1 LVSLEKVDTLLP
13 GVESNAPSARRH
25 GYNVCKRSNNAQR
38 DAKGERLNVTSSTHP
53 ASAPPDPSIGAA
65 EEGLR
70 LLRAMQLIRTFEEQV
85 RNLSAA
91 GVIPGLVHLCAGQ
104 EAVAVGVC
112 SLLRVDDMIASNH
125 RGHGHCLAKGADV
138 GRLMAEIM
146 GRRTG
151 YSLGRGGSLHI
162 FDAANGNLG
171 TTGVVGGG
179 IPLAT
184 GAALSAKRNGR
195 SQVTAAFF
203 GDGALNQGLM
213 FEVMNMAAIWRL
225 PVLFVCENNGFGEF
239 TATEDVTAGSDP
251 LARGQAFGIPS
262 QTVDGMDVL
271 AVRAAAQAA
280 IARARKGNGPSFL
293 VCNTYRYGG
302 HHVGDKQDYK
312 DDAEAKA
319 WRLKDPIER
328 LSRLLKESNM
338 ASETTIAALKQEIE
352 QQVRAAV
359 EQAKAAPLP
368 ASDELEVH
376 LYA

>member
-1 LVSLEKVDTLLP
+1 VNSSPQTATGPPVPALP
-13 GVESNAPSARRH
+13 S
-25 GYNVCKRSNNAQR
+25 
-38 DAKGERLNVTSSTHP
+38 
-53 ASAPPDPSIGAA
+53 A

-70 LLRAMQLIRTFEEQV
+70 LLRSMQSIRTFEEQV

-112 SLLRVDDMIASNH
+112 TLLSADDMIASNH

-151 YSLGRGGSLHI
+151 YGLGRGGSLHI

-171 TTGVVGGG
+171 TTGIVGGG

-184 GAALSAKRNGR
+184 GAALSAKRKGKG
-195 SQVTAAFF
+195 QITAAFF

-239 TATEDVTAGSDP
+239 TAIEDVTAGADP

-262 QTVDGMDVL
+262 KTVDGMDVL
-271 AVRAAAQAA
+271 AVRMAAQTA
-280 IARARKGNGPSFL
+280 IARAREGNGPSFL
-293 VCNTYRYGG
+293 VCNTYRYSG

-312 DDAEAKA
+312 DDEEAKA

-328 LSRLLKESNM
+328 LSRLLMESDM
-338 ASETTIAALKQEIE
+338 ASAAAITALKQEIE
-352 QQVRAAV
+352 QEVRIAV
-359 EQAKAAPLP
+359 EVAKAAPLP
-368 ASDELEVH
+368 TPDDLKVH

>member
-1 LVSLEKVDTLLP
+1 VI
-13 GVESNAPSARRH
+13 
-25 GYNVCKRSNNAQR
+25 
-38 DAKGERLNVTSSTHP
+38 SSPQTAT
-53 ASAPPDPSIGAA
+53 ASPAPPLGSA

-70 LLRAMQLIRTFEEQV
+70 LLHAMQLIRSFEEQV

-112 SLLRVDDMIASNH
+112 SLLRADDMIASNH

-138 GRLMAEIM
+138 GRVMAEIM

-151 YSLGRGGSLHI
+151 YDLGRGGSLHI

-171 TTGVVGGG
+171 TTGIVGGG
-179 IPLAT
+179 IPLAA

-195 SQVTAAFF
+195 GQVAAAFF

-225 PVLFVCENNGFGEF
+225 PALFVCENNGFGEF
-239 TATEDVTAGSDP
+239 TAIEDVTAGADP

-262 QTVDGMDVL
+262 ETVDGMDVL
-271 AVRAAAQAA
+271 AVRMAAQTA
-280 IARARKGNGPSFL
+280 IARAREGNGPSFL
-293 VCNTYRYGG
+293 VCNTYRYSG

-312 DDAEAKA
+312 DDEEAKA

-328 LSRLLKESNM
+328 LSRLLMESDM
-338 ASETTIAALKQEIE
+338 ASAAAIAALKQEIE
-352 QQVRAAV
+352 QEVRIAV
-359 EQAKAAPLP
+359 EVAKAAPLP
-368 ASDELEVH
+368 TPDDLKVH